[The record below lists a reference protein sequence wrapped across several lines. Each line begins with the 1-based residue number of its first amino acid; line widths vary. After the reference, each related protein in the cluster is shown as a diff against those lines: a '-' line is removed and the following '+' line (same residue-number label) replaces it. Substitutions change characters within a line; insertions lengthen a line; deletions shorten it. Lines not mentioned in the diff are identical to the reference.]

1 MRRFQRPSSARIRAG
16 RDAATVGAQRRF
28 GGQYGAGV
36 AGAGGGCGA
45 GGWLGGLAAGAGFGG
60 ARTEQERSQK
70 TAEGPNLLMLGPKM
84 VGNCLFATA

>member
-1 MRRFQRPSSARIRAG
+1 MRQRSG
-16 RDAATVGAQRRF
+16 RGDGS

-36 AGAGGGCGA
+36 AGAGGGCGADGGCGA